1 GVLAWAFT
9 WAITG
14 GYRYGEADLCWSIRL
29 NTTDFEAFEH
39 GLRRAIDLLLTEPH
53 SEVSKKAAAFALRV
67 IGTVNGALEAEQ
79 LNPREYQKGWRA
91 IENYCKT
98 DPYDPDS
105 VRPENL
111 ENAINSAKVLNP
123 DTLWTSVSFTQEL
136 YELKSITPALAR
148 FEPDVIVPI
157 LHAACKTIK
166 TRSSLPLRQ
175 LSWELPRLSP
185 LFDKDTLQC
194 VLEGYEQL
202 LTQPNLVDEND
213 KTFVAGFILL
223 SLLPHYSA
231 NDQLALFLKL
241 PAEVGEMYAFHDVF
255 KAFDE
260 TEIEKALVAAQFD
273 PRQLMRTC
281 FFISAHRPT
290 LTDRCREILDM
301 ALIHDDPLV
310 VTCASDVAFIAQD
323 RLLDESVV
331 ATAKLRNHRNNFTR
345 ETFHRDRAI
354 AAAVVSLDLREE
366 ITLVAPRFLDL
377 VASRLNVELAD
388 RIEDSSVDSFGDT
401 KIPQEAITLFAGP
414 DIDALKKA
422 LVQAK
427 TDAELQTLI
436 YDAEQAGHIDWLES
450 WIANEVAT
458 EVPGRIARGLMA
470 EGLRNFGSVT
480 SPFLSRDWEPGFL
493 GEVAKQARFA
503 HERNIWAQ
511 TWASK
516 AIQATNP
523 LDFWRWGELI
533 VGIADVRAYHW
544 FDLKVDSPLI
554 KRFGEELFGRIR
566 SASEKRTKKREGTLF
581 GIKKPDRIL
590 IESQKFSS

>member
-1 GVLAWAFT
+1 MG
-9 WAITG
+9 ITG
-14 GYRYGEADLCWSIRL
+14 GYRYGEADLCWSVRL
-29 NTTDFEAFEH
+29 NTADFEAFELK
-39 GLRRAIDLLLTEPH
+39 LRQAIDRLLTESH
-53 SEVSKKAAAFALRV
+53 SEVSKKAAAIALRV
-67 IGTVNGALEAEQ
+67 IGTVNGALKAEQ
-79 LNPREYQKGWRA
+79 LNPREYRKGWRA
-91 IENYCKT
+91 IENYCAT

-105 VRPENL
+105 DRPDNL
-111 ENAINSAKVLNP
+111 ENAINSVKTLNP
-123 DTLWTSVSFTQEL
+123 EILWTQFSVTQENHQL
-136 YELKSITPALAR
+136 ELITPSLAR
-148 FEPDVIVPI
+148 FEPDAIIPI
-157 LHAACKTIK
+157 LLTACKTIK

-175 LSWELPRLSP
+175 LSWDLPRLSS
-185 LFDKDTLQC
+185 LFDEDTLQC

-202 LTQPNLVDEND
+202 LTQPSLVDEND
-213 KTFVAGFILL
+213 KPFVAGFILL

-231 NDQLALFLKL
+231 NNQLALFLKL
-241 PAEVGEMYAFHDVF
+241 PAEVGEMYAFRDVF
-255 KAFDE
+255 KALDE
-260 TEIEKALVAAQFD
+260 TEIEKALVAAQTD
-273 PRQLMRTC
+273 PKQLMRTC

-310 VTCASDVAFIAQD
+310 VTCVSDVAFIAQD

-331 ATAKLRNHRNNFTR
+331 ATAKLRDTRNNFTR

-366 ITLVAPRFLDL
+366 ITLVAPRFRDL
-377 VASRLNVELAD
+377 VASKLNAELAD
-388 RIEDSSVDSFGDT
+388 RIENSGVDSFGDT
-401 KIPQEAITLFAGP
+401 KIPQEAITGVAGP
-414 DIDALKKA
+414 DINALKKA

-427 TDAELQTLI
+427 TDAELQTLV

-480 SPFLSRDWEPGFL
+480 SPFLSRDWGSGFL

-523 LDFWRWGELI
+523 LDFWRWGELT

-544 FDLKVDSPLI
+544 FDLKVDRPLI
-554 KRFGEELFGRIR
+554 KRFGKELFKRIR
-566 SASEKRTKKREGTLF
+566 SASEKRTKKREETLF
-581 GIKKPDRIL
+581 GLKKPDRIL
-590 IESQKFSS
+590 IESQKLSS